1 MSAWRNQNNSH
12 PHGRTPSY
20 YANHRLYPGAYA
32 QPEAQTRTSRRV
44 HDGFTINNNY
54 GLDTTSD
61 DINSSPYSSPYY
73 INGRYN
79 SDNLTTQRGNS
90 ASVQGCEFLLLPDK
104 VRINKKGE
112 TVKLSTTEDFSYD
125 DMQTTIEMW
134 QGKQIKFEIPYD
146 GKVVGNTIMLK
157 NTGECT
163 GILSIYFSTKPDAV
177 PIYETAIDLC
187 KVSSDR
193 FEKYTLHSMTVIPQ
207 LANPKKKLYVRM
219 EIWDEVDQKRSA
231 NPFNPGRKIEIAATG
246 LGNHEACVYRLQD
259 KNTMVEEKYEYKPYP
274 SRPLIGLVYS
284 DFVSVPVDRIDNMKT
299 GGTVSYNKYRY
310 DIFCVKNGSA
320 ARVLIYDKEMN
331 RLIWNEI
338 KVDGRVKQL
347 NIAQVTDTNKETWI
361 YYVDGYSPL
370 QRFRLRQWNDD
381 DLENEPIESMAFN
394 TGSADNVIAEIDS
407 ATFFDTDLGQQSGYY
422 VFTFNDGT
430 WWYNEQEID
439 IATYG
444 ITLVGG
450 SPSVGAVINI
460 SYTVTSGGTKTVE
473 SIEYVDARPVV
484 GASLIMFHNN
494 RLFLSG
500 FRSDPNL
507 VQISSIEAAGPNFT
521 QFPYRFYTPNRSPY
535 DTSLTPITAMVEY
548 ASDQIMFLGKTFF
561 TIFQTY
567 SSSSA
572 SSLEG
577 GMPTQVSTYVDS
589 AGVQSQG
596 DVVNY
601 KGVIYSFDQKEGIR
615 RYSGATWSRLPTT
628 VDSHYDR
635 VDMTKPRKIWG
646 YANKLYFNYT
656 DSIDGKA
663 KCLIWDMQM
672 NYQQY
677 PWFQDV
683 DIPFCDARF
692 DETEELVGIHPDYP
706 CIMRLYAEDTWA
718 RLDTP
723 IVFRRDT
730 KYLNLPGNAA
740 DFIVKR
746 VHVKII
752 NNANRWWWLSINGD
766 KQNMTQFRGH
776 DKWFRQPVWDTI
788 TVEEPAETPF
798 PVEDVFE
805 ENAIYRMSLTNLR
818 LTCSAVQVR
827 TRVKTFRSQANLVS
841 VELEVA
847 PKQYL

>member
-1 MSAWRNQNNSH
+1 MAWRNQNNSH

-32 QPEAQTRTSRRV
+32 QPESQTRTSRRV

-90 ASVQGCEFLLLPDK
+90 ASVQGTEFLLLPDE

-112 TVKLSTTEDFSYD
+112 TVKLSTTEDFSED

-193 FEKYTLHSMTVIPQ
+193 FEKYALHSMTVIPQ

-589 AGVQSQG
+589 AGVQGQG

-635 VDMTKPRKIWG
+635 VDMTKPRKLWG

-672 NYQQY
+672 SYQQY

-798 PVEDVFE
+798 PIEDVYE
-805 ENAIYRMSLTNLR
+805 ENAIYRMSLTNIR
-818 LTCSAVQVR
+818 LACSAVQVR
-827 TRVKTFRSQANLVS
+827 ARVKTFRSQANLVS

>member
-1 MSAWRNQNNSH
+1 MAWRHQNNSH

-90 ASVQGCEFLLLPDK
+90 ASVQGCELLLSSFENEQE
-104 VRINKKGE
+104 VS
-112 TVKLSTTEDFSYD
+112 LD

-134 QGKQIKFEIPYD
+134 QGKQIKFELPYD

-219 EIWDEVDQKRSA
+219 EIWDEVSQERSA

-246 LGNHEACVYRLQD
+246 LGNHEACIYRLQD

-274 SRPLIGLVYS
+274 SRPLIGLIYS
-284 DFVSVPVDRIDNMKT
+284 DYTSVPVDRIDNMKT
-299 GGTVSYNKYRY
+299 GGTVSLNRYRY
-310 DIFCVKNGSA
+310 DIFCIKDGSGA
-320 ARVLIYDKEMN
+320 KVLIYDKEMN
-331 RLIWNEI
+331 RLVEDTDIR
-338 KVDGRVKQL
+338 VDGRVKQL
-347 NIAQVTDTNKETWI
+347 NIAQVTDTNKETWV

-370 QRFRLRQWNDD
+370 QRFKIGEW
-381 DLENEPIESMAFN
+381 ESMAFN

-589 AGVQSQG
+589 AGVQGQG

-635 VDMTKPRKIWG
+635 VDMTKPRKLWG

-798 PVEDVFE
+798 PIEDVYE

-827 TRVKTFRSQANLVS
+827 ARVKTFRSQANLVS

>member
-1 MSAWRNQNNSH
+1 MSAWRYQNNSH

-20 YANHRLYPGAYA
+20 YANHNLYPGAYA
-32 QPEAQTRTSRRV
+32 QPESQTRTSRRV

-90 ASVQGCEFLLLPDK
+90 ASVQGTEFLLSPFENEQEVSL
-104 VRINKKGE
+104 
-112 TVKLSTTEDFSYD
+112 D
-125 DMQTTIEMW
+125 DMQTSIEMW
-134 QGKQIKFEIPYD
+134 QGKQIKFELPYD

-177 PIYETAIDLC
+177 PIYETSIDLC

-219 EIWDEVDQKRSA
+219 EIWDEVSQERSA

-259 KNTMVEEKYEYKPYP
+259 KNTMAEEKYEYKPYP
-274 SRPLIGLVYS
+274 SRPLIGLIYS
-284 DFVSVPVDRIDNMKT
+284 DYTSVPVDRIDNMKT
-299 GGTVSYNKYRY
+299 GGTVSLNGYRY
-310 DIFCVKNGSA
+310 DIFCIKDGSGA
-320 ARVLIYDKEMN
+320 KVLIYDKEMDK
-331 RLIWNEI
+331 LVEGTDI

-347 NIAQVTDTNKETWI
+347 NIAQATDTNKETWV

-370 QRFRLRQWNDD
+370 QRFKIGEWKSY
-381 DLENEPIESMAFN
+381 PFN
-394 TGSADNVIAEIDS
+394 TGSADNIIAEIDS

-494 RLFLSG
+494 RLYLAG

-567 SSSSA
+567 SGSSA

-615 RYSGATWSRLPTT
+615 RYSGATWSKLPTT

-635 VDMTKPRKIWG
+635 VDMAKPRKLWG

-656 DSIDGKA
+656 DSLDGKA
-663 KCLIWDMQM
+663 KCLVWDMDM

-692 DETEELVGIHPDYP
+692 DETEELIGIHPDYP

-746 VHVKII
+746 VHIKVI

-798 PVEDVFE
+798 PIEDIFE
-805 ENAIYRMSLTNLR
+805 ENAIYRMSLTNIR

-827 TRVKTFRSQANLVS
+827 ARVKTFRSQANLVS

>member
-1 MSAWRNQNNSH
+1 MAWRYQNNSH

-20 YANHRLYPGAYA
+20 YANHNLYPGAYA

-90 ASVQGCEFLLLPDK
+90 ASVQGTEFLLLPK
-104 VRINKKGE
+104 EVRINRKGE
-112 TVKLSTTEDFSYD
+112 TIELSTTKDFSYD
-125 DMQTTIEMW
+125 DMQTSIEMW
-134 QGKQIKFEIPYD
+134 QGKQIKFELPYD

-177 PIYETAIDLC
+177 TVYETSIDLC

-219 EIWDEVDQKRSA
+219 EIWDEVSQERSA

-274 SRPLIGLVYS
+274 SRPLIGLIYS

-331 RLIWNEI
+331 KLIWNEI
-338 KVDGRVKQL
+338 KVDGRVEQL

-370 QRFRLRQWNDD
+370 QRFKLRRWSDE
-381 DLENEPIESMAFN
+381 DLENEPIESIPFN
-394 TGSADNVIAEIDS
+394 TGSADNIIAEIDS

-567 SSSSA
+567 SGSSA

-635 VDMTKPRKIWG
+635 VDMTKPRKLWG

-788 TVEEPAETPF
+788 TVTEPAETPF
-798 PVEDVFE
+798 PIEDVYE

-827 TRVKTFRSQANLVS
+827 ARVKTFRSQANLVS

>member
-1 MSAWRNQNNSH
+1 MAWRHQNNSH

-90 ASVQGCEFLLLPDK
+90 ASVQGCEFLLSPFENEQEVSL
-104 VRINKKGE
+104 
-112 TVKLSTTEDFSYD
+112 D

-246 LGNHEACVYRLQD
+246 LGNHEACIYRLQD

-274 SRPLIGLVYS
+274 SRPLIGLIYS
-284 DFVSVPVDRIDNMKT
+284 DYTSVPVDRIDNMKT
-299 GGTVSYNKYRY
+299 GGTVSLNRYRY
-310 DIFCVKNGSA
+310 DIFCIKDGSGA
-320 ARVLIYDKEMN
+320 KVLIYDKEMN
-331 RLIWNEI
+331 KLVDGTDI

-347 NIAQVTDTNKETWI
+347 NIAQVTDTNKETWV

-370 QRFRLRQWNDD
+370 QRFKIGEW
-381 DLENEPIESMAFN
+381 ESMAFN

-635 VDMTKPRKIWG
+635 VDMTKPRKLWG
-646 YANKLYFNYT
+646 YADKLYFNYT

-798 PVEDVFE
+798 PIEDVYE
-805 ENAIYRMSLTNLR
+805 ENAIYRMSLTNIR

-827 TRVKTFRSQANLVS
+827 ARVKTFRSQANLVS

>member
-1 MSAWRNQNNSH
+1 
-12 PHGRTPSY
+12 
-20 YANHRLYPGAYA
+20 
-32 QPEAQTRTSRRV
+32 
-44 HDGFTINNNY
+44 
-54 GLDTTSD
+54 
-61 DINSSPYSSPYY
+61 
-73 INGRYN
+73 
-79 SDNLTTQRGNS
+79 
-90 ASVQGCEFLLLPDK
+90 
-104 VRINKKGE
+104 
-112 TVKLSTTEDFSYD
+112 
-125 DMQTTIEMW
+125 
-134 QGKQIKFEIPYD
+134 
-146 GKVVGNTIMLK
+146 
-157 NTGECT
+157 
-163 GILSIYFSTKPDAV
+163 
-177 PIYETAIDLC
+177 
-187 KVSSDR
+187 
-193 FEKYTLHSMTVIPQ
+193 
-207 LANPKKKLYVRM
+207 
-219 EIWDEVDQKRSA
+219 
-231 NPFNPGRKIEIAATG
+231 
-246 LGNHEACVYRLQD
+246 
-259 KNTMVEEKYEYKPYP
+259 MVEEKYEYKPYP
-274 SRPLIGLVYS
+274 SRPLIGLIYS

-310 DIFCVKNGSA
+310 DIFCVKNGSS

-331 RLIWNEI
+331 RLVWNMI

-370 QRFRLRQWNDD
+370 QRFKLRQWNDE
-381 DLENEPIESMAFN
+381 DLEKEPIKSMPFD
-394 TGSADNVIAEIDS
+394 TGSADNITADINS
-407 ATFFDTDLGQQSGYY
+407 AVFFDTDLGQQSGDYT
-422 VFTFNDGT
+422 FTFNDGA
-430 WWYNEQEID
+430 WWYNEKEID

-473 SIEYVDARPVV
+473 SIEYVDARPVI

-567 SSSSA
+567 SSKSA
-572 SSLEG
+572 PSMEAS
-577 GMPTQVSTYVDS
+577 MPTQVSTYVDS

-615 RYSGATWSRLPTT
+615 RYSGATWSKLPTT

-656 DSIDGKA
+656 DSIDGRA
-663 KCLIWDMQM
+663 KCLIWDMGM

-692 DETEELVGIHPDYP
+692 DETEDLIGIHPDYP

-746 VHVKII
+746 VHVKVI
-752 NNANRWWWLSINGD
+752 NNANRWWWLSINSD

-788 TVEEPAETPF
+788 TVDEPAETPF

-818 LTCSAVQVR
+818 LACSAVQVR
-827 TRVKTFRSQANLVS
+827 ARVKTFRSQANLVS

>member
-1 MSAWRNQNNSH
+1 MSAWRYQNNSH

-20 YANHRLYPGAYA
+20 YANHNLYPGAYA
-32 QPEAQTRTSRRV
+32 QPESQTRTSRRV

-90 ASVQGCEFLLLPDK
+90 ASVQGTEFLLSPFENEQEVSL
-104 VRINKKGE
+104 
-112 TVKLSTTEDFSYD
+112 D
-125 DMQTTIEMW
+125 DMQTSIEMW
-134 QGKQIKFEIPYD
+134 QGKQIKFELPYD

-177 PIYETAIDLC
+177 PIYETSIDLC

-219 EIWDEVDQKRSA
+219 EIWDEVSQERSA

-259 KNTMVEEKYEYKPYP
+259 KNTMAEEKYEYKPYP
-274 SRPLIGLVYS
+274 SRPLIGLIYS
-284 DFVSVPVDRIDNMKT
+284 DYTSVPVDRIDNMKT
-299 GGTVSYNKYRY
+299 GGTVSLNGYRY
-310 DIFCVKNGSA
+310 DIFCIKDGSGA
-320 ARVLIYDKEMN
+320 KVLIYDKEMN
-331 RLIWNEI
+331 KLVEGTDI

-347 NIAQVTDTNKETWI
+347 NIAQATDTNKETWV

-370 QRFRLRQWNDD
+370 QRFKIGEWKSY
-381 DLENEPIESMAFN
+381 PFN
-394 TGSADNVIAEIDS
+394 TGSADNIIAEIDS

-494 RLFLSG
+494 RLYLAG

-567 SSSSA
+567 SGSSA

-615 RYSGATWSRLPTT
+615 RYSGATWSKLPTT

-635 VDMTKPRKIWG
+635 VDMAKPRKLWG

-656 DSIDGKA
+656 DSLDGKA
-663 KCLIWDMQM
+663 KCLVWDMDM

-692 DETEELVGIHPDYP
+692 DETEELIGIHPDYP

-746 VHVKII
+746 VHIKVI

-798 PVEDVFE
+798 PIEDIFE
-805 ENAIYRMSLTNLR
+805 ENAIYRMSLTNIR

-827 TRVKTFRSQANLVS
+827 ARVKTFRSQANLVS

>member
-1 MSAWRNQNNSH
+1 MAWRYQNNSH

-20 YANHRLYPGAYA
+20 YANHNLYPGAYA

-90 ASVQGCEFLLLPDK
+90 ASVQGTELLLSPFEEEQE
-104 VRINKKGE
+104 VG
-112 TVKLSTTEDFSYD
+112 LD
-125 DMQTTIEMW
+125 DMQTSIEMW
-134 QGKQIKFEIPYD
+134 QGKQIRFELPYD

-177 PIYETAIDLC
+177 PIYETSIDLC

-219 EIWDEVDQKRSA
+219 EIWDEVSQERSA

-274 SRPLIGLVYS
+274 SRPLIGLIYS
-284 DFVSVPVDRIDNMKT
+284 DYTSVPVDRIDNMKT
-299 GGTVSYNKYRY
+299 GGTVSLNGYRY
-310 DIFCVKNGSA
+310 DIFCIKDGSGA
-320 ARVLIYDKEMN
+320 KVLIYDKEMN
-331 RLIWNEI
+331 KLVEGTDI

-347 NIAQVTDTNKETWI
+347 NIAQATDTNKETWV

-370 QRFRLRQWNDD
+370 QRFKIGEWKSY
-381 DLENEPIESMAFN
+381 PFN
-394 TGSADNVIAEIDS
+394 TGSADNIIAEIDS

-422 VFTFNDGT
+422 VFTFNDGA

-567 SSSSA
+567 SGSSA

-635 VDMTKPRKIWG
+635 VDMTKPRKLWG

-746 VHVKII
+746 VHIKII

-798 PVEDVFE
+798 PIEDVFE

-827 TRVKTFRSQANLVS
+827 ARVKTFRSQANLVS

>member
-1 MSAWRNQNNSH
+1 MAWRHQNNAH

-32 QPEAQTRTSRRV
+32 QPESQTRTSRRV

-90 ASVQGCEFLLLPDK
+90 ASVQGTEFLLSPFENEQEISL
-104 VRINKKGE
+104 
-112 TVKLSTTEDFSYD
+112 D

-134 QGKQIKFEIPYD
+134 QGKQIKFELPYD

-177 PIYETAIDLC
+177 PIYETSIDLC

-207 LANPKKKLYVRM
+207 LANPKKKLYARM
-219 EIWDEVDQKRSA
+219 EIWDEVSQERSA

-259 KNTMVEEKYEYKPYP
+259 KNTMVEEKYEYEPYP
-274 SRPLIGLVYS
+274 SRPLVGLIYS
-284 DFVSVPVDRIDNMKT
+284 DYTSVPVDRIDNMKT
-299 GGTVSYNKYRY
+299 GGTVSLNGYRY
-310 DIFCVKNGSA
+310 DIFCIKDGSGA
-320 ARVLIYDKEMN
+320 KVLIYDKEMN
-331 RLIWNEI
+331 KLVEGTDIS
-338 KVDGRVKQL
+338 VDGHVEQL
-347 NIAQVTDTNKETWI
+347 NIAQVTDTNKETWV

-370 QRFRLRQWNDD
+370 QRFKIGEW
-381 DLENEPIESMAFN
+381 ESMPFN

-430 WWYNEQEID
+430 WWYNEEEID

-494 RLFLSG
+494 RLFLAG

-535 DTSLTPITAMVEY
+535 DTSLTPITAMIEY

-746 VHVKII
+746 VHVKVI

-788 TVEEPAETPF
+788 TVDEPAETPF
-798 PVEDVFE
+798 PIEDVFE

-827 TRVKTFRSQANLVS
+827 ARVKTFRSQANLVS

>member
-1 MSAWRNQNNSH
+1 MAWRNQNNSH

-90 ASVQGCEFLLLPDK
+90 ASVQGTEFLLLPDE

-112 TVKLSTTEDFSYD
+112 TVKLSTTEDFSED

-450 SPSVGAVINI
+450 SPSVGAAINI

-589 AGVQSQG
+589 AGVQGQG

-635 VDMTKPRKIWG
+635 VDMTKPRKLWG

-788 TVEEPAETPF
+788 TVDEPAETPF

>member
-1 MSAWRNQNNSH
+1 MAWRHQNNSH

-90 ASVQGCEFLLLPDK
+90 ASVQGCELLLSSFENEQE
-104 VRINKKGE
+104 VS
-112 TVKLSTTEDFSYD
+112 LD

-134 QGKQIKFEIPYD
+134 QGKQIKFELPYD

-219 EIWDEVDQKRSA
+219 EIWDEVSQERSA

-246 LGNHEACVYRLQD
+246 LGNHEACIYRLQD

-274 SRPLIGLVYS
+274 SRPLIGLIYS
-284 DFVSVPVDRIDNMKT
+284 DYTSVPVDRIDNMKT
-299 GGTVSYNKYRY
+299 GGTVSLNRYRY
-310 DIFCVKNGSA
+310 DIFCIKDGSGA
-320 ARVLIYDKEMN
+320 KVLIYDKEMN
-331 RLIWNEI
+331 RLVEDTDIR
-338 KVDGRVKQL
+338 VDGRVKQL
-347 NIAQVTDTNKETWI
+347 NIAQVTDTNKETWV

-370 QRFRLRQWNDD
+370 QRFKIGEW
-381 DLENEPIESMAFN
+381 ESMAFN

-548 ASDQIMFLGKTFF
+548 ASDQIMFLVKTFF

-589 AGVQSQG
+589 AGVQGQG

-635 VDMTKPRKIWG
+635 VDMTKPRKLWG

-663 KCLIWDMQM
+663 KCLIWDMQI

-788 TVEEPAETPF
+788 TVDEPAETPF
-798 PVEDVFE
+798 PVEDVYE
-805 ENAIYRMSLTNLR
+805 ENAIYRMSLTNIR

-827 TRVKTFRSQANLVS
+827 ARVKTFRSQANLVS

>member
-1 MSAWRNQNNSH
+1 MAWRNQNNSH

-90 ASVQGCEFLLLPDK
+90 ASVQGCEFLLSPFENEQEISL
-104 VRINKKGE
+104 
-112 TVKLSTTEDFSYD
+112 D

-134 QGKQIKFEIPYD
+134 QGKQIKFELPYD

-177 PIYETAIDLC
+177 PIYETSIDLC

-219 EIWDEVDQKRSA
+219 EIWDEVSQERSA

-259 KNTMVEEKYEYKPYP
+259 KNTMVEEKYEYEPYP
-274 SRPLIGLVYS
+274 SRPLVGLIYS
-284 DFVSVPVDRIDNMKT
+284 DYTSVPVDRIDNMKT
-299 GGTVSYNKYRY
+299 GGTVSLNKYRY
-310 DIFCVKNGSA
+310 DIFCIKDGSGA
-320 ARVLIYDKEMN
+320 KVLIYDKEMN
-331 RLIWNEI
+331 KLVEGTDIS
-338 KVDGRVKQL
+338 VDGRVKQL
-347 NIAQVTDTNKETWI
+347 NIAQVTDTNKETWV

-370 QRFRLRQWNDD
+370 QRFKIGEW
-381 DLENEPIESMAFN
+381 ESMAFN

-589 AGVQSQG
+589 AGVQGQG

-635 VDMTKPRKIWG
+635 VDMTKPRKLWG

-788 TVEEPAETPF
+788 TVDEPAETPF